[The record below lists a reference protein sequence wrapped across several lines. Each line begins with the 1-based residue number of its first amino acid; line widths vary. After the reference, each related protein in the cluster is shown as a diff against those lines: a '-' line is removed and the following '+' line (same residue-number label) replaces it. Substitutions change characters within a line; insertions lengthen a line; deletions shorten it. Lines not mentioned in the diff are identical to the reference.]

1 MIYSG
6 FPLVEIFVAFGRTD
20 GRTDSFIPR
29 GPREPKKINQRLTL
43 LSISTFFASISHLL
57 LFGLIS

>member
-6 FPLVEIFVAFGRTD
+6 FPLVEIFVAD
-20 GRTDSFIPR
+20 GRTNKRTAVFLEILADLKRSLP
-29 GPREPKKINQRLTL
+29 TVL